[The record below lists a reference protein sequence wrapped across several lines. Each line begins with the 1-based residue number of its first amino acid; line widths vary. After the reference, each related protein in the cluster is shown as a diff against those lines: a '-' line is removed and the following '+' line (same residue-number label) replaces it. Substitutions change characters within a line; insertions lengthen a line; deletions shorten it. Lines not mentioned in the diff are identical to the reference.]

1 MTPLSSAMIARTTI
15 SKRVFTSQR
24 CFASRLFALLA
35 VGFASV
41 GLNESCAHAQTA
53 PEFYQGKTITIIL
66 FTTPGSIYDTYAR
79 LIAHFLPRHLPGH
92 PSLLVKYMPG
102 AGGVLAARY
111 LAEIA
116 PRDGTTIGGL
126 SPTLIFEPL
135 LSSNNANV
143 DFLKFGW
150 LGSISESTALYVSW
164 KTSRVKTARDLFER
178 ELLIPGTGA
187 AAETTII
194 SRAINGI
201 LGTKIKLIQGYAGS
215 VAGLLALER
224 GEVDGAFPTL
234 EALHTLHPDWLH
246 SNTLNLLFQ
255 TRQIP
260 DLELPEVPTVTS
272 LASNDAQRKDLQF
285 LFPRNAFGRP
295 YATPPGIPTDRLK
308 ALQEAFGA
316 TVNDPDLKAEA
327 SKLNIPLRLTTA
339 DELTSTI
346 KEKYSTPADVVD
358 RVRNLILQE

>member
-1 MTPLSSAMIARTTI
+1 
-15 SKRVFTSQR
+15 VFANLHY
-24 CFASRLFALLA
+24 FASRLPAFLA
-35 VGFASV
+35 VAFATA
-41 GLNESCAHAQTA
+41 GLNASCARAQTVQ
-53 PEFYQGKTITIIL
+53 EFYQGKTITIIL
-66 FTTPGSIYDTYAR
+66 FTTSGSIYDTYGR
-79 LIAHFLPRHLPGH
+79 LLANFFPRHMPGH

-102 AGGVLAARY
+102 AGGVLAARH

-116 PRDGTTIGGL
+116 PRDGTTIGAL

-135 LSSNNANV
+135 LSANTANV

-150 LGSISESTALYVSW
+150 LGSMSESTALYVSW
-164 KTSRVKTARDLFER
+164 KTSKVKTARDLFER

-194 SRAINGI
+194 SKAINGI
-201 LGTKIKLIQGYAGS
+201 LGTKIKLVQGYAGS

-224 GEVDGAFPTL
+224 GEVDGGFPTL

-246 SNTLNLLFQ
+246 GNTLNLLFQ

-260 DLELPEVPTVTS
+260 DPEIAEVPTVTS
-272 LASNDAQRKDLQF
+272 LAADDAQRRDLQF

-295 YATPPGIPTDRLK
+295 YATPPGIPADRLK
-308 ALQEAFGA
+308 ALQNAFAA

-327 SKLNIPLRLTTA
+327 SKLSVPLMLTTA
-339 DELTSTI
+339 NELANTI
-346 KEKYSTPADVVD
+346 KEKYSTPSDVVE
-358 RVRNLILQE
+358 RVRRLITQE